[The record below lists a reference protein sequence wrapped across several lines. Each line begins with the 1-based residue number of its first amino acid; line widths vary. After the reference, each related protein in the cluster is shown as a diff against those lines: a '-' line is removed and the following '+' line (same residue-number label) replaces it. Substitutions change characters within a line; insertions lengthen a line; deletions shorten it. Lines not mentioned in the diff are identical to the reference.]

1 MNNLSVLRGSY
12 IQNFPNQIMEID
24 IPIPCPSCGGKMY
37 STGYQ
42 PTLRILKERSW
53 QVCKECHFQRST
65 EDFKKLICCA

>member
-1 MNNLSVLRGSY
+1 MNNLSVIRAPY
-12 IQNFPNQIMEID
+12 IQNLICNSMKID

-65 EDFKKLICCA
+65 ENIKKSICCA